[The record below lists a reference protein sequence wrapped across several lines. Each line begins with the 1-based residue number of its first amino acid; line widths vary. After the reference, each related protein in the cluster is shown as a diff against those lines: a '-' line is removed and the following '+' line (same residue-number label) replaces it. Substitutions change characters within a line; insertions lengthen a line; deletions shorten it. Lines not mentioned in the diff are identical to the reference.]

1 MENIVSNIKNDKNMC
16 VKNGNKSSLLW
27 YKGKNY
33 IKAWLNMND
42 IKACLKHVTASIMWY
57 NGLQVSEDALKGAL

>member
-1 MENIVSNIKNDKNMC
+1 MENIISNVKNDKNMC

-33 IKAWLNMND
+33 IKDWLNMND
-42 IKACLKHVTASIMWY
+42 IKGYIKAWLKHVTASIMWD
-57 NGLQVSEDALKGAL
+57 NGL